1 MIQITHH
8 GDFTRTLTFLKTA
21 PNKLR
26 RVKLEEYAQE
36 AIKALEAATPVDT
49 GKTAKS
55 WTYSIVRRSGEI
67 TITFKNTNINNG
79 VPIALILQYGH
90 ATGTGGWVAG
100 RDYINPAL
108 KPIFDKIER
117 EAWREMN
124 N

>member
-1 MIQITHH
+1 MIQIKHH
-8 GDFTRTLTFLKTA
+8 GDFTRTLAFLKTA
-21 PNKLR
+21 PNKLHR
-26 RVKLEEYAQE
+26 MKLEEYAKE

-67 TITFKNTNINNG
+67 TITFKNTNINDG

-117 EAWREMN
+117 EAWRELN